1 MTMHVDINSQWSFAQ
16 WMLIVYDSA
25 LPSWIVYMLR
35 EIVSGILFYKRIRF
49 SNFAIKGK

>member
-25 LPSWIVYMLR
+25 LPSWIACMLR
-35 EIVSGILFYKRIRF
+35 EISSGIFLYKRIRF